1 MKTRIVIVLAL
12 VMVFALSAAIQAG
25 AQAGA
30 VPLCADVTGITNP
43 IVRAGIPSGTVSGG
57 SVYCRII
64 AQNGAFIRTSAE
76 IGSAAVINQ
85 GVVQAVDVF
94 GMLPGGQWVTNFSA
108 SVEVCL
114 QGSGSLVYLDARQSP
129 RQPATLGGSSSDG
142 YTCVSIS
149 GPGTVVLTGT
159 LPTPVGST
167 AASTPVPGASAIQ
180 GTPSVGSAGTL
191 ASIPIGTIIDL
202 TESGCTG
209 RTTKIVRLRTE
220 PNTTTSSVIDT
231 LPYDLRFRVTGV
243 TNGWVRI
250 VYRDGQ
256 GWVSGQFFRL
266 GAGCAF

>member
-1 MKTRIVIVLAL
+1 MKTRIVIVLVSVLVLAL
-12 VMVFALSAAIQAG
+12 SFALRVG

-30 VPLCADVTGITNP
+30 VPLCPDVTGITNP
-43 IVRAGIPSGTVSGG
+43 IVRAAIPSGTVSGG

-64 AQNGAFIRTSAE
+64 AQSGTFVRTSAE
-76 IGSAAVINQ
+76 IGSAAVLNQ
-85 GVVQAVDVF
+85 GVIQAVDVF

-108 SVEVCL
+108 NVEVCL

-142 YTCVSIS
+142 YTCASIS

-167 AASTPVPGASAIQ
+167 AASTPVPGAPAAQ

-202 TESGCTG
+202 TESACTG
-209 RTTKIVRLRTE
+209 RTTRIVRLRTE
-220 PNTTTSSVIDT
+220 PNTTSSVIDT

>member
-1 MKTRIVIVLAL
+1 MKTRLLIVLVLAAL
-12 VMVFALSAAIQAG
+12 FTLSAAIQVG

-30 VPLCADVTGITNP
+30 VPLCPDVTGITNP
-43 IVRAGIPSGTVSGG
+43 IVRANIPGGTVSGG

-64 AQNGAFIRTSAE
+64 AQNGTFIRTSGE
-76 IGSAAVINQ
+76 IGSAAVLNQ
-85 GVVQAVDVF
+85 GVIQAVDVF
-94 GMLPGGQWVTNFSA
+94 GLLPGGQWVTNFSA

-114 QGSGSLVYLDARQSP
+114 QGSGSFVYLDARQSP
-129 RQPATLGGSSSDG
+129 RQPATLSGSASDG
-142 YTCVSIS
+142 YTCASIS
-149 GPGTVVLTGT
+149 GPGTIALTGT

-167 AASTPVPGASAIQ
+167 AASTPVPGAPAAQ
-180 GTPSVGSAGTL
+180 GTPSVGSAGAL
-191 ASIPIGTIIDL
+191 SSIPAGTIIDL

-220 PNTTTSSVIDT
+220 PNTMTSSVIDT